1 MACQLKLR
9 ICTNHELDI
18 YRPRGPEAHRAAIRL
33 VRALVELPLATEEL
47 AVDNKMSKR
56 EQKARSRTLHLLIS
70 SVLHLGLGVKFV
82 DLANEITTSQDFYTK
97 VINIK
102 STERKG
108 RVGSGLS
115 NEPLADLQ
123 RWLILIVD

>member
-1 MACQLKLR
+1 MKLYGKLNVAQNMKFQYLFGKVLKLRSRLACQLKLR

-56 EQKARSRTLHLLIS
+56 EQKARSRT
-70 SVLHLGLGVKFV
+70 
-82 DLANEITTSQDFYTK
+82 
-97 VINIK
+97 
-102 STERKG
+102 
-108 RVGSGLS
+108 
-115 NEPLADLQ
+115 
-123 RWLILIVD
+123 

>member
-1 MACQLKLR
+1 
-9 ICTNHELDI
+9 
-18 YRPRGPEAHRAAIRL
+18 
-33 VRALVELPLATEEL
+33 
-47 AVDNKMSKR
+47 MSKR

-123 RWLILIVD
+123 RWLILIVDKANVILGAKISSAVHLSRESSSGSQNEDLWRLYRGE